1 MALSGLL
8 TAPGL
13 PVRHHGHACSRLSL
27 FDGVIMKGLVRSIL
41 LSCLLSCLLGIL
53 ACSGSA
59 EELFETARFE
69 EQQNNRAHARQL
81 YREIIRDFPES
92 EYASKARERLT
103 ALQENQ

>member
-27 FDGVIMKGLVRSIL
+27 FDEVIMKGLVRSIL
-41 LSCLLSCLLGIL
+41 LSCLLGIL
-53 ACSGSA
+53 ACSGNA

-92 EYASKARERLT
+92 EYATKAQERLT